1 MKLSDINEMLDSNPH
16 SLEEGYKILD
26 DGVGFVAVRT
36 NMPECSGKM
45 IDWWFSYLA
54 TTEQYKMW
62 HPEDHVYCK
71 WLGERGTGRYIG
83 GTHIVHERL
92 GGDKVYKLKI
102 NFREPSTILDVSRFK
117 AAGISTVVYARGGPA
132 HLPLWSGHVMHMIHD
147 TDEGCVMRSR
157 FWLGD
162 VSPAVPILSGI
173 IQRDMASEEALQA
186 MQKHCHTE
194 MSILATFLP
203 KLYAEHH

>member
-1 MKLSDINEMLDSNPH
+1 MKLSAVNEMLDSNPH
-16 SLEEGYKILD
+16 SFEQGWARLD

-36 NMPECSGKM
+36 DMPDCSGKM

-71 WLGERGTGRYIG
+71 WIGERGTGRYIG

-92 GGDKVYKLKI
+92 GGAKVHKLKI
-102 NFREPSTILDVSRFK
+102 NFREPSTILDVSRFEE
-117 AAGISTVVYARGGPA
+117 AGVSTAVYARGGA
-132 HLPLWSGHVMHMIHD
+132 ANLPIWSGHVLHMVHD

-162 VSPAVPILSGI
+162 VSPVIPVLSGLI
-173 IQRDMASEEALQA
+173 KKDMTSDDALSS
-186 MQKHCHTE
+186 MERHCHQE
-194 MSILATFLP
+194 MTILATFLP
-203 KLYAEHH
+203 ELYAEQH